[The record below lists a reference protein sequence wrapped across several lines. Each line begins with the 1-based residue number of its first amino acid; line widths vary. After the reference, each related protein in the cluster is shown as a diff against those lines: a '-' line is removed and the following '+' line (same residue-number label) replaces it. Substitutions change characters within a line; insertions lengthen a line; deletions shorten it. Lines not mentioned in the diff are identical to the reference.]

1 MDLSQVAIR
10 HERTGTTLSVHLIG
24 ELDAANVETLSDRVL
39 PLLDRADRTMVLD
52 LSGVTFCGSAGLS
65 LFIRLHNAAC
75 AQGGDLVI
83 CSPTDAVLR
92 TIRLCRLD
100 DVLTVVPALPAPT

>member
-1 MDLSQVAIR
+1 MDLNDVVIR
-10 HERTGTTLSVHLIG
+10 HERTGTTLSVHFTG
-24 ELDAANVETLSDRVL
+24 ELDAANVEGLSDRVL
-39 PLLDRADRTMVLD
+39 PLLERTDQQMVLD

-65 LFIRLHNAAC
+65 LFIRLHNAAR

-83 CSPTDAVLR
+83 CSPADAVLR

-100 DVLTVVPALPAPT
+100 DILTVVPALPAPT